1 MSRRNPLNDRYVMD
15 KDKQGVSRKS
25 VSNVKPKMQ
34 ACESTT
40 GTTGSKKKSGLSG
53 LKNRESRAERKAAEE
68 EEMAT
73 LGPRAREKK
82 LRSEYNRWDIWRRR
96 CVIIS
101 FLLMFLALAYPF
113 TVYEQTEQTTMISMV
128 LWVLPFAAIGAG
140 IYISYAKQRPIGR
153 VLGISYGRDAKAE
166 QRADVKAK
174 REKQRRDYNRQEQ
187 KVYARVEEKEK
198 RSQERDERRKAARAA
213 EEARKEQYKAA
224 GNAKNKK

>member
-25 VSNVKPKMQ
+25 VSNAKPK
-34 ACESTT
+34 ARAGESTNSVSST
-40 GTTGSKKKSGLSG
+40 GKKSKIPFLGRS
-53 LKNRESRAERKAAEE
+53 ESKAAEE
-68 EEMAT
+68 EEMRT

-82 LRSEYNRWDIWRRR
+82 LRSEYNRWDVWRRR

-101 FLLMFLALAYPF
+101 FILMFLALSYPF
-113 TVYEQTEQTTMISMV
+113 TIYEQTEQTQMISMV
-128 LWVLPFAAIGAG
+128 LWALPFIAIGVG

-153 VLGISYGRDAKAE
+153 VLGIKYGREGRNSERDE
-166 QRADVKAK
+166 VKAK

-198 RSQERDERRKAARAA
+198 RQQEREERRKANRAA

-224 GNAKNKK
+224 GQAKNKK

>member
-1 MSRRNPLNDRYVMD
+1 MSRRNPLNDRYLME

-25 VSNVKPKMQ
+25 VSNARPKTK
-34 ACESTT
+34 AGESTT
-40 GTTGSKKKSGLSG
+40 GTEDAKKKAERRKMS
-53 LKNRESRAERKAAEE
+53 REERKAADE
-68 EEMAT
+68 EEMKA

-82 LRSEYNRWDIWRRR
+82 LRTEYNRWDTWRRR

-101 FLLMFLALAYPF
+101 FILMFLALSYPF
-113 TVYEQTEQTTMISMV
+113 TVLEQTQQTQTISMV
-128 LWVLPFAAIGAG
+128 LWILPFVAIGVG

-153 VLGISYGRDAKAE
+153 VLGIKYGREEREE

-174 REKQRRDYNRQEQ
+174 REKQRRDYNIREQ

-198 RSQERDERRKAARAA
+198 RSQERDERRKANRAA

-224 GNAKNKK
+224 GQAKNK